1 MNRYYVV
8 LLVLYI
14 VSIIATNV
22 TKAANRQWRNSAHF
36 QNTQSS
42 IKCPLCIMMVNV
54 ARNLIVKSRS
64 FQTIHYII
72 REMCSVVLSY
82 SIVCYDVAS
91 QIVDSYVVIFNRTE
105 ALETCMQVKL
115 CN

>member
-82 SIVCYDVAS
+82 SIVVRL
-91 QIVDSYVVIFNRTE
+91 VNIFLSDWIRYRFM
-105 ALETCMQVKL
+105 LVGCHRKPRSIK
-115 CN
+115 